1 MSRSVAS
8 ARDADGRINARLRHF
23 WLSRPCTL
31 SQKSFATVGSFHI
44 VLELFSY
51 DQKRAEHD
59 DISFFLVLLC

>member
-8 ARDADGRINARLRHF
+8 ARDPGGKINARLRHL

-31 SQKSFATVGSFHI
+31 SQESFATVGTFHI

-51 DQKRAEHD
+51 DQKKAEHD
-59 DISFFLVLLC
+59 DIGFFLVLLC